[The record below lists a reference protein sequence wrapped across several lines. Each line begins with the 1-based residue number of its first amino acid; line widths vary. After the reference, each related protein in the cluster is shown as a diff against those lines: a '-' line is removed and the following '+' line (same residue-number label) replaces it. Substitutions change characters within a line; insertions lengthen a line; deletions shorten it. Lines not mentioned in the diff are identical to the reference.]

1 MWRPKEDNLSIKPKF
16 EVFVDASGRRGSDE
30 PRTPSLS
37 IIPRAATEV
46 VVPKCEKDG
55 SVRGERHGKHCEAE
69 MWGEALI
76 RRPLVNALEDTEGA

>member
-46 VVPKCEKDG
+46 VVPKCEKDVI
-55 SVRGERHGKHCEAE
+55 VRGERHGKHCEGE
-69 MWGEALI
+69 MWVEEL
-76 RRPLVNALEDTEGA
+76 TERQLG